1 VNTRVLTFLLCLAL
15 PLSGL
20 IANQSALAEQPSL
33 TAKPQITMRQEGNIL
48 YVQGVLNA
56 QVSREVAWAVLTDY
70 MRFPEFVP
78 GVLSNRMLS
87 AVNTSD
93 RGLKRITQRGQVS
106 FGQFKFQYDGIMQ
119 VVETHGEGLDIV
131 FLSGPFKDVTGAWRL
146 TAAQPVKLSYSMR
159 MDLTKA
165 PFPPP
170 LTPAIAQQ
178 QVSAWVEAFAREM
191 ERTQRLRSSA
201 LDNKQAAQASVSPSV
216 RRKD

>member
-1 VNTRVLTFLLCLAL
+1 VNTRVLTFSLCLAL

-20 IANQSALAEQPSL
+20 IANQPALAEPAVS
-33 TAKPQITMRQEGNIL
+33 TATPHITMRQEGNIL

-56 QVSREVAWAVLTDY
+56 HVSKEVAWAVLTDY

-78 GVLSNRMLS
+78 GVLSNRILS
-87 AVNTSD
+87 SANASE

-178 QVSAWVEAFAREM
+178 QVSAWIEAFAREM
-191 ERTQRLRSSA
+191 ERTQRL
-201 LDNKQAAQASVSPSV
+201 QAAQSAQMSVSPSV
-216 RRKD
+216 RRKDK